1 MYKLL
6 LILLF
11 TYVLAATT
19 DNIYDNSYALVIG
32 IDKYDNVKN
41 LDYAVDDAN
50 SIKNLLVEKFSFP
63 SDNITLLLN
72 KKATYTKIKKALS
85 HVTRQADEK
94 DRILIF
100 FAGHGATIELPE
112 SGEMGY
118 LLPSDGNK
126 DDLFTTSIPM
136 QDLKTISSMSK
147 AKHVLFLIDACYG
160 GLAATNTRGL
170 DASSP
175 GFLEKITRD
184 KSRQIITAGGR
195 GEEVIEKAE
204 WGHSAFTLNLL
215 RGLRDWMADVNMD
228 GFITGEELGLFLKS
242 RVTKDSDNQQ
252 TPQVRRFTSHEGEFV
267 FINKDENIIIEK
279 NEVAENELLN
289 VVNESNLSEYNIDYD
304 ILAKKIAIE
313 MAKQQRKA
321 KEEIATA
328 NLVPEEEGTKPKD
341 EEPEPTY
348 KINIGD
354 SFTIGSE
361 DAKVTVIEWFDFQ

>member
-1 MYKLL
+1 MYKILP
-6 LILLF
+6 ILLF
-11 TYVLAATT
+11 AYGLAVTT
-19 DNIYDNSYALVIG
+19 ENIYDNSWALIIG
-32 IDKYDNVKN
+32 IDKYENVKN
-41 LDYAVDDAN
+41 LDYAVEDAN
-50 SIKNLLVEKFSFP
+50 SIKNLLVKQFSFP
-63 SDNITLLLN
+63 SENITLLLN
-72 KKATYTKIKKALS
+72 KKATYIKIKKALS
-85 HVTRQADEK
+85 HVTRQANEK

-126 DDLFTTSIPM
+126 NDLFTTSIPM
-136 QDLKTISSMSK
+136 NDLKTISSMSK

-170 DASSP
+170 DESSP

-215 RGLRDWMADVNMD
+215 RGLKDWMADVNMD

-242 RVTKDSDNQQ
+242 RVTKDSDYQQ

-267 FINKDENIIIEK
+267 FINQGENIVIEK
-279 NEVAENELLN
+279 NKVAENELLN
-289 VVNESNLSEYNIDYD
+289 VVNENNPSEYKIDYD
-304 ILAKKIAIE
+304 KLAKMIAIE

-321 KEEIATA
+321 KEEIAIA
-328 NLVPEEEGTKPKD
+328 NLVPEEERTEPKE

-354 SFTIGSE
+354 SFTIGPE
-361 DAKVTVIEWFDFQ
+361 DAKVTIIEWFDYQ